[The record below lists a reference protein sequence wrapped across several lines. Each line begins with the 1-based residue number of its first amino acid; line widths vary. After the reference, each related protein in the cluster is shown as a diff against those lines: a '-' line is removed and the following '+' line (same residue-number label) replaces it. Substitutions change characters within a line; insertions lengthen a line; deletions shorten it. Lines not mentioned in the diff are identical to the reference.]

1 MEPTVSSNGNG
12 ISLEKSLTV
21 WKIYLSGLPVNVM
34 SFECSFISIDCIL
47 IEIEVKYKLYYIRG
61 GEECVMKICGAGIG
75 SAYRLSHHLNKR
87 R

>member
-61 GEECVMKICGAGIG
+61 GRGVCHENLWSRVRVRVQGE
-75 SAYRLSHHLNKR
+75 SSSQ
-87 R
+87 